1 MSERDRRVR
10 SPSRHADFFYSR
22 VIKQEGKAHLGKKK
36 KTHAHPRRRP
46 QCLDLYHRPHA
57 QLKALDE
64 VLPDVL
70 PHEVG
75 LDGAGVWTLRPATP
89 AEEEYPPRG
98 ALLLRHVLTRRMLIA
113 RALPP
118 PPPPVMEDIPYAST
132 PLSLADDVPLL
143 PGDDLTT
150 TGSFGDANDTT
161 IFYDPYATVY

>member
-1 MSERDRRVR
+1 MSERGRRVR
-10 SPSRHADFFYSR
+10 SPSRRVLEDAFYYSR
-22 VIKQEGKAHLGKKK
+22 VFKQNGKLRLGKKK
-36 KTHAHPRRRP
+36 KTYAPRRP
-46 QCLDLYHRPHA
+46 QWLDLCLRPRP

-75 LDGAGVWTLRPATP
+75 LDGGGVWTLRPATP

-98 ALLLRHVLTRRMLIA
+98 ALLLRHVLTRRTLIA

-132 PLSLADDVPLL
+132 PLSLL
-143 PGDDLTT
+143 GDDLST